1 MRACSYAIVA
11 LLAVH
16 ETLAW
21 SAGLS
26 RAAGRPCRASST
38 TCLSRR
44 HQLIQCSAAA
54 AADSQDAEA
63 PAIELSSL
71 PRKQLQEMAK
81 ARGLKANAK
90 TMDLIAQLAA
100 LADGTSSTATTD
112 TAEPA
117 AAAAAVAVADEK
129 PQPLEV
135 SSAST
140 AGAPASDIWTEER
153 VNKRVVVLQ
162 RKLRQVKDLEVAY
175 AADPGSLNDDQI
187 VKIDRKAEL
196 QQEIADMELLRKA
209 IKSGSGTSIAL
220 SDIAQERLNRA
231 RVLGAQATAAAT
243 AAASSSAPVAAA
255 AAATS
260 VVGERQK
267 RAVADVSVH
276 SENEFFDNDADD
288 DDDSTAAAAAIE
300 DGNTDHLIGLP
311 KTLGVVLSYCRVSTR
326 ETCELLIHMGRVSV
340 NGVIADDPSMKVDI
354 LNDVILASGARVE
367 IPPKFDN
374 AADPN
379 ETELDRERH
388 ERNAR
393 TRRTGPLPKREKP
406 ATWKQLT
413 KYRWNVDGG
422 LLARKTRGIKPRD
435 GSLIDKPKF

>member
-1 MRACSYAIVA
+1 MRACSCAIVA

-21 SAGLS
+21 TVGLPA
-26 RAAGRPCRASST
+26 AAGRCCAATST
-38 TCLSRR
+38 TRHSRR
-44 HQLIQCSAAA
+44 LMQRTAAA
-54 AADSQDAEA
+54 AADSQEVEA
-63 PAIELSSL
+63 PVIELSSL
-71 PRKQLQEMAK
+71 PRKQLQELAK
-81 ARGLKANAK
+81 ARGLKANSK
-90 TMDLIAQLAA
+90 TMDLIAQLTA
-100 LADGTSSTATTD
+100 LADGTSSTLPND
-112 TAEPA
+112 AEA
-117 AAAAAVAVADEK
+117 EAAVEEPQSVAA
-129 PQPLEV
+129 

-140 AGAPASDIWTEER
+140 AAAPSSDIWTEER

-175 AADPGSLNDDQI
+175 AADPDSLNDDQI

-196 QQEIADMELLRKA
+196 QQEISDMEQLRKA

-243 AAASSSAPVAAA
+243 AAAAGSSTPTAAA
-255 AAATS
+255 AAPTS

-276 SENEFFDNDADD
+276 SDNDFFDTDGEHDD
-288 DDDSTAAAAAIE
+288 DTAAELEA
-300 DGNTDHLIGLP
+300 GNTDHLIGLP
-311 KTLGVVLSYCRVSTR
+311 KNLGVVLSYCRVSTR
-326 ETCELLIHMGRVSV
+326 ETCELLIHMGRVTV

-435 GSLIDKPKF
+435 GSLIDKPRF